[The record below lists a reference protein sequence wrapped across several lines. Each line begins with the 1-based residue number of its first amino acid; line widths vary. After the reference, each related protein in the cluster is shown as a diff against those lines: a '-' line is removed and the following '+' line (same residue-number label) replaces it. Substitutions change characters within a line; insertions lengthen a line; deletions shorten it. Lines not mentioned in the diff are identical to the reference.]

1 MAFKDWLAGVEAE
14 AAKEQVAAEK
24 PPEPKPEDGP
34 PDPYEHLVGKGEQG
48 LGDPSPFDLFLD
60 SVEAEKPADFVE
72 TVKASEHH
80 DWQIVRQAVYSDD
93 HVVWTCSK
101 CCRTVSVER
110 SETLGQALEK
120 ISVRED
126 CSLQVA
132 SEVMDT

>member
-14 AAKEQVAAEK
+14 RAAEERAAA
-24 PPEPKPEDGP
+24 PAADPVEAGP
-34 PDPYEHLVGKGEQG
+34 PDSFEHLIGKGEQG

-60 SVEAEKPADFVE
+60 QVEAERPADFVE
-72 TVKASEHH
+72 TVRASEHH
-80 DWQIVRQAVYSDD
+80 DWQIKQAAVYSQD

-110 SETLGQALEK
+110 DETVGQALEK
-120 ISVRED
+120 INVRED

-132 SEVMDT
+132 EEVQDS

>member
-1 MAFKDWLAGVEAE
+1 MSFKDWLAGVQTEEEKA
-14 AAKEQVAAEK
+14 AAEGK
-24 PPEPKPEDGP
+24 PEEPKPEEP
-34 PDPYEHLVGKGEQG
+34 AEPDPLAHLIGKGEQG

-80 DWQIVRQAVYSDD
+80 DWQIVRQAVYSED

-110 SETLGQALEK
+110 NETLGQALEK
-120 ISVRED
+120 IQVRED